1 MNKIFN
7 LFFIIILCYGCSFNK
22 NSKFWTSEK
31 IKEIEEKKFE
41 KIFSNKEA
49 LSKVLN
55 TKINLNLSP
64 IIKKINY
71 RKNLQIM
78 MEE

>member
-7 LFFIIILCYGCSFNK
+7 IFFIIILCSGCSFNK

-41 KIFSNKEA
+41 EIYSNKET
-49 LSKVLN
+49 LSKELN
-55 TKINLNLSP
+55 TKINLNLTLD
-64 IIKKINY
+64 IKKN
-71 RKNLQIM
+71 KL
-78 MEE
+78 